1 MKAKDQFSGSLGFIV
16 AAAGSAVGLGNI
28 WGFPYEVGQGGGALF
43 VLVYLF
49 FCFTLCLPVMLVEI
63 AVGRKSGSNPVDA
76 FSLLGFPKWRFIGF
90 LGLLSGVVILS
101 YYNVIAGWA
110 FGYIFEMVRGNFQIT
125 QSFDSYTAD
134 YARIGLYGLLFM
146 SVTAFFVSRGIAK
159 GIERV
164 AKILMPVLILMII
177 GVAVYALTLEDALA
191 GLKFYLLPKLSSLE
205 GKVIY
210 NAMGQ
215 AFFSLSLGMGALI
228 TYGSY
233 VRRTDNL
240 LRSATLITLADVG
253 IALLAGLM
261 IFPLIGHMS
270 GGTME
275 GVSRG
280 PELIFVT
287 IPAIF
292 GTIGG
297 WSGQIVGTAFFVL
310 LCFAALTSTISLLE
324 VPVSYVTRA
333 TKLKREKAT
342 WLVAVVI
349 FLVGIPSL
357 LSQGASEYFG
367 QFIRYIGAEQVTN
380 FMDFMLN
387 LANDTFLPLGGC
399 LMVCFAAFV
408 WKKHHLDEELSKGYP
423 GYQGSI
429 YQRYLHFSLTYLIP
443 ILLGILCLYTI
454 ASTFFGR

>member
-1 MKAKDQFSGSLGFIV
+1 MKAKDQFSGSLGFVV

-63 AVGRKSGSNPVDA
+63 AIGRKSGSNPVHA
-76 FSLLGFPKWRFIGF
+76 FKVLGFPKWRFIGF

-125 QSFDSYTAD
+125 QSFDEYTAD
-134 YARIGLYGLLFM
+134 YVRIGLYGLLFM
-146 SVTAFFVSRGIAK
+146 SVTSFFVSRGIAK

-164 AKILMPVLILMII
+164 AKVLMPVLILMII
-177 GVAVYALTLEDALA
+177 GVAAYALTLEDAMA
-191 GLKFYLLPKLSSLE
+191 GLQFYLLPKFSSLE

-233 VRRTDNL
+233 VRSTDNL
-240 LRSATLITLADVG
+240 LKSASLITLADVG

-297 WSGQIVGTAFFVL
+297 GTGQFVGTAFFLL

-324 VPVSYVTRA
+324 VPVSYVTQA

-342 WLVAVVI
+342 WLVAFVV

-357 LSQGASEYFG
+357 LSQGASDYFG
-367 QFIRYIGAEQVTN
+367 EFIQYMGAEQATN

-399 LMVCFAAFV
+399 LMVCFAVFV
-408 WKKHHLDEELSKGYP
+408 WKKRHLDEELSKGYP
-423 GYQGSI
+423 GYHGSF
-429 YQRYLHFSLTYLIP
+429 YQRYLHFSMTYVIP
-443 ILLGILCLYTI
+443 VLLGILCIYTVL
-454 ASTFFGR
+454 STFFGL